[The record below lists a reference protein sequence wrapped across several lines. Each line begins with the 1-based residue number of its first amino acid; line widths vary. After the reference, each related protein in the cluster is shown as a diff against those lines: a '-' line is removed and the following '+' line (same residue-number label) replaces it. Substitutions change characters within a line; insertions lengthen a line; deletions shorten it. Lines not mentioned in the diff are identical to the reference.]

1 MSNHVIS
8 RFFAPVTTNEMD
20 RIDGIDG
27 IRYDVANPTREA
39 RLRTFAEVARE
50 RRAPKLAPIDPELKQ
65 QAAHKAM
72 QILVPKQPL
81 RHHRRH

>member
-8 RFFAPVTTNEMD
+8 RFFAPATAHEM
-20 RIDGIDG
+20 DG

-65 QAAHKAM
+65 QAAHKAV
-72 QILVPKQPL
+72 QILVPKQPVG
-81 RHHRRH
+81 HHRRH